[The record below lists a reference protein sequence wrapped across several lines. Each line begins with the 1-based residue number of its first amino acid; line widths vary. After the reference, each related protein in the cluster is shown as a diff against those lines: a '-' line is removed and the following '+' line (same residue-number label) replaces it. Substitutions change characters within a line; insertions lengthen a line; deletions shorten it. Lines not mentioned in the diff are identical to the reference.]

1 MTFDG
6 GYRRGGHVVSA
17 LPVHLVFV
25 TKYRRGVLD
34 GAMLT
39 CCEAAMRKVRA
50 DFGTGLREFNGEAGH
65 VHLIV
70 DYPTEAAVSAL
81 VNSLKEVSAHR
92 LRNEFTGRVN
102 RASMRGHFWSASYFA
117 ASRGGA
123 PPSIIRQDI
132 GARQD
137 RAAALRSLPPMPSRT
152 SGASRRRPGPPRRGR
167 IAGRPPRPAAG

>member
-1 MTFDG
+1 
-6 GYRRGGHVVSA
+6 
-17 LPVHLVFV
+17 
-25 TKYRRGVLD
+25 
-34 GAMLT
+34 MLT
-39 CCEAAMRKVRA
+39 FCEAATRKVRA
-50 DFGTGLREFNGEAGH
+50 DFGTGLREFNGKAGH

-70 DYPTEAAVSAL
+70 DYPPEAAVSAL
-81 VNSLKEVSAHR
+81 VNSLKEVSARR
-92 LRNEFTGRVN
+92 LRSEFTGRVN
-102 RASMRGHFWSASYFA
+102 RASMRGHFWSPSYFA

-137 RAAALRSLPPMPSRT
+137 RAALRSLPVMPSRT